1 MRATEAVSA
10 AYAMATLRS
19 GNWEILPGVRF
30 EHTAITNT
38 FWAQPVAIHGAE
50 QVGAFANNHTRY
62 NVALPSVFVNY
73 RPDGDGAV
81 YRGSVWTSYTRPAFV
96 QLGGGRSTDISSDGQ
111 TTITE
116 GNPDLKP
123 IKSLNVDLSG
133 EWQNDSGGH
142 AMLAG
147 YYKRLTDY
155 IYESGSNAANAGE
168 SESGNIRFVRPQNG
182 GDGRV
187 LGIEAAVRQTFQ
199 GLPAPLDGFGI
210 GANITRQTTRVD
222 LGEEGFAHER
232 IQNAPNLLAN
242 AELFYEKG
250 PWSVNLSYHYSG
262 EYVSVYDYLNQGA
275 NWDNLWIKPITRVDL
290 HLGYAPNDHLRVDLS
305 VANLTKQHS
314 YWAHVGHETDA
325 ISDIVDSGMTSLLTA
340 KYAF

>member
-1 MRATEAVSA
+1 M
-10 AYAMATLRS
+10 
-19 GNWEILPGVRF
+19 
-30 EHTAITNT
+30 
-38 FWAQPVAIHGAE
+38 
-50 QVGAFANNHTRY
+50 
-62 NVALPSVFVNY
+62 FVNY

-123 IKSLNVDLSG
+123 IKSLNVDVSG

-155 IYESGSNAANAGE
+155 IYESGSNAANPGE
-168 SESGNIRFVRPQNG
+168 SVTASTRFVRPQNG

-187 LGIEAAVRQTFQ
+187 LGMEAAVRQTFQ

-210 GANITRQTTRVD
+210 GANVTRQTTRVD
-222 LGEEGFAHER
+222 LGTEGFAHER

-275 NWDNLWIKPITRVDL
+275 QWDNLWIKPITRVDL
-290 HLGYAPNDHLRVDLS
+290 HLLRPDRSPARGS
-305 VANLTKQHS
+305 VGGQPHQPAQ
-314 YWAHVGHETDA
+314 
-325 ISDIVDSGMTSLLTA
+325 LLGA
-340 KYAF
+340 RGP

>member
-1 MRATEAVSA
+1 
-10 AYAMATLRS
+10 
-19 GNWEILPGVRF
+19 
-30 EHTAITNT
+30 
-38 FWAQPVAIHGAE
+38 
-50 QVGAFANNHTRY
+50 
-62 NVALPSVFVNY
+62 
-73 RPDGDGAV
+73 
-81 YRGSVWTSYTRPAFV
+81 
-96 QLGGGRSTDISSDGQ
+96 
-111 TTITE
+111 
-116 GNPDLKP
+116 
-123 IKSLNVDLSG
+123 
-133 EWQNDSGGH
+133 
-142 AMLAG
+142 
-147 YYKRLTDY
+147 
-155 IYESGSNAANAGE
+155 NAANAGE

-187 LGIEAAVRQTFQ
+187 LGMEAAVRQTFQ

-305 VANLTKQHS
+305 VA
-314 YWAHVGHETDA
+314 
-325 ISDIVDSGMTSLLTA
+325 
-340 KYAF
+340 